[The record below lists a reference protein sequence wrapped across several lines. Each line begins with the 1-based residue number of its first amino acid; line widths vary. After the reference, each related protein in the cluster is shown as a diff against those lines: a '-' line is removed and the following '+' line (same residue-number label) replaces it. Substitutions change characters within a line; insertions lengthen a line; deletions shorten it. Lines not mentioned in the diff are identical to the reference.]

1 MTLPSS
7 SRVRGRWIVVGVI
20 VWLILASS
28 ISLEQGQDAV
38 AEWGSAATLVV
49 LGLLVL
55 LAVGRVALIPVR
67 AAGRRVRRWAVRRLR

>member
-1 MTLPSS
+1 MTSS
-7 SRVRGRWIVVGVI
+7 TSQGVRGRLVLVGVI

-28 ISLEQGQDAV
+28 IGLEQGQDAV
-38 AEWGSAATLVV
+38 AEWGSAAALVV

-55 LAVGRVALIPVR
+55 FAVGWVALIPLR